1 MKSVFL
7 ISILISSFAWGSGGA
22 AAPTEHFKPLYP
34 PKVPDHNKAFRLDT
48 PVLTEPKALATVSG
62 GATKLAWSAV
72 KGADRY
78 HVQVATDAN
87 FKWLVANE
95 YLVNAT
101 SFEVSG
107 LTPGQ
112 NYFWRVYGVK
122 TDNESGW
129 TNSFPSWSSF
139 TVK

>member
-1 MKSVFL
+1 M
-7 ISILISSFAWGSGGA
+7 SSMAFASGGA

-34 PKVPDHNKAFRLDT
+34 PKVADQSKAFRLEK

-62 GATKLAWSAV
+62 TATKLAWTEV
-72 KGADRY
+72 TGADTY

-95 YLVNAT
+95 YKVNAT
-101 SFEVSG
+101 SFEVNG
-107 LTPGQ
+107 LTAGQ

-122 TDNESGW
+122 SDNDSGW
-129 TNSFPSWSSF
+129 TNSFPAVSSF
-139 TVK
+139 SVK